1 MDEEPHWGRGVALRR
16 CYSRVGKKMER
27 GWTGEKG
34 RRCVDPG
41 RCRIDPRPRASIYRL
56 RLHPAQWRLDPPP
69 PRLHLHLSLL
79 NLPPPPSSGAA
90 APRSATPPL
99 NSPPRRET
107 APPGR
112 EAVPAKGE
120 PEREET
126 RGENASGDVMRGL
139 RRVRCLYIFVIFR
152 GYTVNNEC
160 ICK

>member
-79 NLPPPPSSGAA
+79 NLPSPPSSGAA
-90 APRSATPPL
+90 APRSTAAASIRCRHRAIRHFRLDPVPPL
-99 NSPPRRET
+99 LDPPPPPRSGGGERGAAARE
-107 APPGR
+107 GR
-112 EAVPAKGE
+112 RCGGGE
-120 PEREET
+120 GRVGEGGDARE
-126 RGENASGDVMRGL
+126 RGL
-139 RRVRCLYIFVIFR
+139 RR
-152 GYTVNNEC
+152 G
-160 ICK
+160 